1 MRETNL
7 YKEAHMMKSSIIA
20 SNHSNVN
27 SFLVKKFSG
36 KIHAKRLESLCN
48 AVRGAMTSHSLQP
61 SKIGDGL
68 AESKGL
74 LPKHARK
81 QVDRL
86 ISNAAIEAGVFQS
99 ELCDLLIHNRSRIM
113 VSMDWTVFAKDK
125 HMTITL
131 RLVTTHGRATPLL
144 WKTVEYKNLKGN
156 KNKYVFEILSRLR
169 KLVSNNCQVIILA
182 DREFG
187 TLNCMEKIKKE
198 LNFDYILRI
207 KRNFTV
213 TDKNLIKKQAHEWLD
228 SNNATCID
236 NAKVTVKNYSVK
248 KIIVCK
254 EPGMKDIWCIACS
267 IGNIAT
273 QTVLN
278 LYGKRWSTECSY
290 RDEKDI
296 YFGMGLK
303 KARISKVEP
312 RQRLLLISA
321 IIIIFL
327 TLLGAASEASGFD
340 KYLKSNTVKR
350 RTHSLFTQGKLVLR
364 LMKNM
369 DDEWKESITKYFLEY
384 CQGLNSIVADQYFV

>member
-1 MRETNL
+1 MRELNP
-7 YKEAHMMKSSIIA
+7 YKEAHMMKTSIIA

-27 SFLVKKFSG
+27 SFLVKKFNG
-36 KIHAKRLESLCN
+36 KIHAKRLESLCD

-86 ISNAAIEAGVFQS
+86 ISNNAIDTNVFQR

-156 KNKYVFEILSRLR
+156 KNKYVFEILSKLR
-169 KLVSNNCQVIILA
+169 ALISKNCQVIILA

-187 TLNCMEKIKKE
+187 TIKSMERIKEK
-198 LNFDYILRI
+198 LDFDYILRI

-213 TDKNLIKKQAHEWLD
+213 TDSKLIKKQAHEWLD
-228 SNNATCID
+228 PNKATAID
-236 NAKVTVKNYSVK
+236 DAKVTVKNYSVK
-248 KIIVCK
+248 KIVICK
-254 EPGMKDIWCIACS
+254 EPGMKDLWCIACS
-267 IGNIAT
+267 IKNIAT

-278 LYGKRWSTECSY
+278 LYGKRWSIECSY
-290 RDEKDI
+290 RDEKDL

-303 KARISKVEP
+303 KARISKTER
-312 RQRLLLISA
+312 RQRILLISA
-321 IIIIFL
+321 IIIVFL
-327 TLLGAASEASGFD
+327 TLLGAASEAAGFD
-340 KYLKSNTVKR
+340 KYLKSNTVTR
-350 RTHSLFTQGKLVLR
+350 RTHSLFTQGKLILR
-364 LMKNM
+364 LIKNM
-369 DDEWKESITKYFLEY
+369 KEKWKKSITEYFLGY
-384 CQGLNSIVADQYFV
+384 CQGLNNISSDQYFV